1 MELSIEKKLGILI
14 VSIVLL
20 GTLEVFGKEDT
31 SVIVPY
37 DNKVLEISHQIS
49 SGNKHVVHMVFL
61 KEPICY
67 LVPMSYESMYD
78 AALSKSYFLPRAIF
92 TDHQMKYFYKDLRA
106 FLEQAGIL
114 VQFEEIR
121 NKNYGIMIHFK
132 IAQSDKVYLLE
143 KLIDANNKTLDFV
156 ITEKM

>member
-1 MELSIEKKLGILI
+1 
-14 VSIVLL
+14 
-20 GTLEVFGKEDT
+20 
-31 SVIVPY
+31 
-37 DNKVLEISHQIS
+37 
-49 SGNKHVVHMVFL
+49 
-61 KEPICY
+61 
-67 LVPMSYESMYD
+67 MYD